1 MPSFYQVAH
10 CLVARV
16 ALWMFRVRIEGAEN
30 LPSEGGYLYCSNH
43 ICFLDPV
50 LVCGAG
56 RTQVHYMA
64 KKELFQIPVL
74 APLIRALGAY
84 PVVRGSG
91 DVSAI
96 RKSIALLEKKESIG
110 IFIQGHRYRGVDLR
124 ETKPKNGVVLI
135 SARSGAPILPI
146 CIKMKKNT
154 YAPFRRIHLIIGK
167 PIPAEAL
174 GVNADAPGNLTEASQ
189 RVFDEICAL
198 GDTVN
203 G

>member
-1 MPSFYQVAH
+1 M
-10 CLVARV
+10 
-16 ALWMFRVRIEGAEN
+16 
-30 LPSEGGYLYCSNH
+30 
-43 ICFLDPV
+43 
-50 LVCGAG
+50 
-56 RTQVHYMA
+56 
-64 KKELFQIPVL
+64 L